1 MRALAF
7 GDCVT
12 VRLHA
17 ERRRVVD
24 IGKTSRRL
32 FGEVIDA
39 LRKGHQKTFRVAI
52 DKLLL
57 TLLAALP
64 F

>member
-7 GDCVT
+7 GDCIT
-12 VRLHA
+12 ARLHA
-17 ERRRVVD
+17 ERSRVVD

-32 FGEVIDA
+32 FGEVTDA
-39 LRKGHQKTFRVAI
+39 LRKGHQKAFRVAI